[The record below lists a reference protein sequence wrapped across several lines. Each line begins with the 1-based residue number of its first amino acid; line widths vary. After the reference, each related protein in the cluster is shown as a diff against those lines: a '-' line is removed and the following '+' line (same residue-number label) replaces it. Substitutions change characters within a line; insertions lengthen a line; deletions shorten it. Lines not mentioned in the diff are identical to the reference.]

1 MSENLN
7 LKTIQ
12 TIDTSPFKHLCVT
25 IGALPSSFIESM
37 SYYECLAW
45 LVSYLEN
52 TVIPAVN
59 QNGEATAELQ
69 TAFIELKEFVDH
81 YFDNLNVQEEINNK
95 IDEMVE
101 SGEFQVIL
109 DEYVQPQINELN
121 EKINSTKTELRG
133 EITNAVGA
141 EADIRSS
148 ADTALQ
154 NQISGLA
161 SGAPI
166 PVASTSDMTDTTK
179 IYLLTTD
186 GHWYYYDGDSWEDG
200 GAYQATVLDTDKTL
214 TLHNNAADA
223 EVVGN
228 YDRFIKADL
237 ENLTFKKTLVLN
249 EADFELGSIDV
260 TTTPYS
266 NVYSAQR
273 IRTKSSAPIH
283 LKKGDKIIVT
293 NTNYW
298 VFCTWKDSDNVEGN
312 FTRFSANKEVT
323 TEGDYRFVIY
333 KKTAENITDIS
344 SYINIIYF
352 ETNEFDTINL
362 ASRQNH
368 LLNMYDFTDMI
379 EMGNIN
385 MGSATPSYS
394 NSTTR
399 ARTLR
404 PYETIHLNEGDI
416 IKINNGYV
424 AYIGYYKDSDGTFL
438 HGSSWVNKF
447 ICPYDG
453 KYIMCIR
460 KNPESTLSL
469 ADINEIAQ
477 SIEIKHGYNIYNELE
492 KEIKLNEAT
501 QYFVKGIN
509 HRGYNRFY
517 PENTLIAFK
526 HSYLLGF
533 NAVETDVRFTSDGV
547 AVLLHDESINR
558 TARNAD
564 GTTISS
570 TVNIADIT
578 YDEAL
583 EYDFGIYKGT
593 QFAGT
598 KIPTLNQ
605 FIELCKKLGLEMYI
619 ELKVAPIETQY
630 NAVKAYDMEK
640 HTTWI
645 SFSTNYLNQIKTLD
659 SKARLGKLSSTISN
673 NDITDCI
680 GLKSDY
686 NEVFIDLLST
696 NNISDYKA
704 SLISN
709 GIKYEVYTPNTI
721 NDLDT
726 IDMNYVSGMT
736 SDWTP
741 WNKKLAQIYIE
752 G

>member
-1 MSENLN
+1 MPLP
-7 LKTIQ
+7 
-12 TIDTSPFKHLCVT
+12 PFSDWLATNIPAVYDNT
-25 IGALPSSFIESM
+25 M
-37 SYYECLAW
+37 SYYDELTS
-45 LVSYLEN
+45 LIKYLQD
-52 TVIPAVN
+52 TVIPALN
-59 QNGEATAELQ
+59 ANSEAITVISNAMEQLQ
-69 TAFIELKEFVDH
+69 SYVDH
-81 YFDNLNVQEEINNK
+81 YFDNLDVQEEINHK
-95 IDEMVE
+95 LDEMVE
-101 SGEFQVIL
+101 SGEFQQIL
-109 DEYVQPQINELN
+109 DVYVQPQLDELN

-133 EITNAVGA
+133 EITSAVGA

-166 PVASTSDMTDTTK
+166 PVASVSDMTDTSK

-228 YDRFIKADL
+228 YDRFIKSDL
-237 ENLTFKKTLVLN
+237 ENLTQKKTLVLN
-249 EADFELGSIDV
+249 ESDFELGSID
-260 TTTPYS
+260 TSTTPYS
-266 NVYSAQR
+266 DVYSAQR
-273 IRTKSSAPIH
+273 IRTKSTAPIH

-293 NTNYW
+293 NANYW
-298 VFCTWKDSDNVEGN
+298 VFCTWKDANNVEGN

-333 KKTAENITDIS
+333 KKTAENISDIS

-352 ETNEFDTINL
+352 ELAEYDAINL
-362 ASRQNH
+362 AQRQNN
-368 LLNMYDFTDMI
+368 LLNMQGFVDLI
-379 EMGNIN
+379 ELGNIN

-399 ARTLR
+399 ARTLY
-404 PYETIHLNEGDI
+404 PDGNFHLYAGDI

-424 AYIGYYKDSDGTFL
+424 AYIGYFKDVDGTFL
-438 HGSSWVNKF
+438 TSSAWVTKF
-447 ICPYDG
+447 VCPYDG
-453 KYIMCIR
+453 KYILCIR
-460 KNPESTLSL
+460 KSTESTITDL
-469 ADINEIAQ
+469 NEVAN
-477 SIEIKHGYNIYNELE
+477 SIEIKHGYNIYNELTKAIE
-492 KEIKLNEAT
+492 LNK
-501 QYFVKGIN
+501 QKDYFVKGIN

-526 HSYLLGF
+526 HSYLMGF

-564 GTTISS
+564 GTTISG
-570 TVNIADIT
+570 TVNIEDIT
-578 YDEAL
+578 YAEAL
-583 EYDFGIYKGT
+583 EYDFGIYKGA

-619 ELKVAPIETQY
+619 ELKVAPIEPQY
-630 NAVKAYDMEK
+630 NAVKAYSMED

-645 SFSTNYLNQIKTLD
+645 SFSTNYLTQIKTLD
-659 SKARLGKLSSTISN
+659 PKARLGKLATSLDS
-673 NDITDCI
+673 DILDAAV
-680 GLKSDY
+680 GLKSGS
-686 NEVFIDLLST
+686 NEVFLDLLT
-696 NNISDYKA
+696 TANISSYKP
-704 SLISN
+704 SMISN
-709 GIKYEVYTPNTI
+709 GIKYEVYTPNSVG
-721 NDLDT
+721 DLSSV
-726 IDMNYVSGMT
+726 DMDYVSGLT
-736 SDWTP
+736 SDYTP
-741 WNKKLAQIYIE
+741 WNKKLRDLYL
-752 G
+752 